1 MIVSEEQKILSELYD
16 LEESLN
22 GILIKHKMYEE
33 IESLRL
39 IIQKLEY
46 RIINKVG
53 TIGI

>member
-1 MIVSEEQKILSELYD
+1 MIITEEQKILSELYN

-22 GILIKHKMYEE
+22 SILVKHEMYEE
-33 IESLRL
+33 IRTLRL
-39 IIQKLEY
+39 MIQKLEY